1 MSYEKPQLN
10 KDEDVKPEVG
20 EELRSLNAQVGQDLR
35 EDESLMEEL
44 HKLNQEVSKNLDPE
58 KQKAKTELLKLR
70 TLELRIDI
78 ILTSLNNLIELED
91 TNGEM
96 MADGSMDI
104 ESIVSKLSVRKEE
117 IKTEMEEK
125 EGKVK
130 AMNL

>member
-70 TLELRIDI
+70 TLELRIDV
-78 ILTSLNNLIELED
+78 ILTSLNNLIDLED